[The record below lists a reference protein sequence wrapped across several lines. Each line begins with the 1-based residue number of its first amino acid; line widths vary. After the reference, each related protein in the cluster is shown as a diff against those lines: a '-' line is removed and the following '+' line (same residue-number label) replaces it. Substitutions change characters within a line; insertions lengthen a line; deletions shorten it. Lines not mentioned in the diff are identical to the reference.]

1 LAVAFFCA
9 LFTKN
14 IYTTAKKKKGYIDI
28 QLGGKKR
35 TLHFSM
41 NFWVEFTE
49 QLGVSLTDIG
59 NVFNG
64 GMSLSGIRALIY
76 SAVRANDLEQ
86 GNDIDYTLYSVGEWL
101 EELEAEAIN
110 DIVAVMMESKILGNS
125 LSDSNAPKKPKP
137 PKAQN

>member
-9 LFTKN
+9 IFTKN
-14 IYTTAKKKKGYIDI
+14 IYTMANKKRGYIDI

-59 NVFNG
+59 EVFNG

>member
-1 LAVAFFCA
+1 LAVAFFFA
-9 LFTKN
+9 LFPKN
-14 IYTTAKKKKGYIDI
+14 TYTMANKKRGYIDI